1 MIKGSTKH
9 LNFRSQDLTS
19 NDRPIENTL
28 EVLSNNNNNSNRHRR
43 NNVSYVQGNG
53 YLYSHGLIEN
63 LRAPFQNPYK
73 SPLNGTLESLYDNKT
88 QSINQMSDL
97 LAMIK
102 L

>member
-1 MIKGSTKH
+1 VIKGSTKH
-9 LNFRSQDLTS
+9 LNFRSQDLTN
-19 NDRPIENTL
+19 NDRPIESTL
-28 EVLSNNNNNSNRHRR
+28 EVLSSNGRR
-43 NNVSYVQGNG
+43 RNKNKNNVSYVQGNG

-88 QSINQMSDL
+88 QSINQMSDI

>member
-1 MIKGSTKH
+1 VIKGSTKH
-9 LNFRSQDLTS
+9 LNFRSQDLT
-19 NDRPIENTL
+19 NNERPIESTL
-28 EVLSNNNNNSNRHRR
+28 EVLSSNRHKR

-88 QSINQMSDL
+88 QSINQMSEI